1 MFPLEW
7 NLTRRMLISARSPE
21 ELRIALLSGKL
32 LESYQVE
39 VADSTLSRGNI
50 YRGTIA
56 GIQPA
61 LNAAFVDFGAE
72 RNGFLAIQD
81 VVAGARTREPASDK
95 ERPAID
101 EVLERGRPIV
111 VQVTRDPEGT
121 KGAALTTNLSL
132 AGRYLVIT
140 PLDGH
145 RGVSRKV
152 EDEEARRE
160 LKEMVAKL
168 DLPEGSGVIVRTNA
182 LGQTRTELNR
192 DAAALVKVWKRIQAE
207 AKKGR
212 GPKLLYGDQDLIIK
226 ALRDLLDNS
235 VEEILV
241 DDQAAFDA
249 AQAYIQTF
257 LPRAKVRL
265 ELYTERVPLFSAYEL
280 EAQIEGI
287 YRRSVPLP
295 CGGAIV
301 IDGTEALTAIDV
313 NSGKSTRAASQ
324 EETAYATNLEAARE
338 VARQLRLRDIGGLV
352 VVDFIDMKSMKHRR
366 AVEKAV
372 KDAMKSDKARSSIG
386 RLSVNGLLEINR
398 QRIQQELKVRSHR
411 ACPTCDGTGRIASP
425 EMVGLNLL
433 RRIEARAVTGRLQK
447 ARIELHPELADAFQ
461 NQRRQEL
468 ARLEHEFEMAIEII
482 ASPRLHRPDEVI
494 QWVEREGG
502 AVVEP
507 AAKKRRAAVEVRDML
522 TAVAADEP
530 EVEEA
535 EDEPDAE
542 AEAGAEA
549 GNGRKRKRRKR
560 KGRERPAEKPAAAP
574 AARTGRRKAAPKPPQ
589 APKAPAP
596 VPAAA
601 QAELPLDPEGEGA
614 AEGGGKSRRTRHRP
628 RRRGKG
634 EEGKAAG
641 SGAER
646 PESAPDSAPASG
658 GEAPSE
664 GGAPAAG
671 GDAKA
676 RRRRRRR
683 RGGRPAGGNGSA
695 PANGGD
701 APPAGGE

>member
-1 MFPLEW
+1 
-7 NLTRRMLISARSPE
+7 MLISARSPE

-39 VADSTLSRGNI
+39 VADTTLSRGNI
-50 YRGTIA
+50 FRGTIA
-56 GIQPA
+56 GVQPA
-61 LNAAFVDFGAE
+61 LNAAFIDYGAE

-81 VVAGARTREPASDK
+81 VVAGARTREPAAGK

-101 EVLERGRPIV
+101 EVLEKGRPIV
-111 VQVTRDPEGT
+111 VQVTRDPEGS

-140 PLDGH
+140 PYDDH

-152 EDEEARRE
+152 EDEETRRT
-160 LKEMVAKL
+160 LKEMVGKL
-168 DLPEGSGVIVRTNA
+168 DLPAGCGVIVRTNA

-192 DAAALVKVWKRIQAE
+192 DAAALVRAWKQIQAE

-212 GPKLLYGDQDLIIK
+212 GPKLLYADQDLIIK

-235 VEEILV
+235 VAEILV
-241 DDQAAFDA
+241 DDPEAFGA
-249 AQAYIQTF
+249 AQAYVQTF
-257 LPRAKVRL
+257 LPRSKVRL

-280 EAQIEGI
+280 EPQIEAI
-287 YRRSVPLP
+287 YRRSVSLTS
-295 CGGAIV
+295 GGAIV

-352 VVDFIDMKSMKHRR
+352 VVDFIDMKSTKHCR
-366 AVEKAV
+366 AVEKTV
-372 KDAMKSDKARSSIG
+372 KEAMKSDRARSSVG
-386 RLSVNGLLEINR
+386 RLSANGLLEINR

-433 RRIEARAVTGRLQK
+433 RRIEARAVTGRLEK
-447 ARIELHPELADAFQ
+447 VRIELHPELADAFQ

-468 ARLEHEFEMAIEII
+468 ARLEREYHLGIEII

-494 QWVEREGG
+494 QWMEREGG

-507 AAKKRRAAVEVRDML
+507 VTKKMRAAVEVRDVVA
-522 TAVAADEP
+522 AVARENGGEKP
-530 EVEEA
+530 EA
-535 EDEPDAE
+535 E
-542 AEAGAEA
+542 GG
-549 GNGRKRKRRKR
+549 GNRGGRKRHKQ
-560 KGRERPAEKPAAAP
+560 KGRERTAEKPPAASARETPPPTAPEAPPAETVPAAAP
-574 AARTGRRKAAPKPPQ
+574 A
-589 APKAPAP
+589 
-596 VPAAA
+596 
-601 QAELPLDPEGEGA
+601 GEGA
-614 AEGGGKSRRTRHRP
+614 PANGESKHRRKRRRP

-634 EEGKAAG
+634 EEGKAAENG
-641 SGAER
+641 SDSPEASSKQETGGATEAA
-646 PESAPDSAPASG
+646 PEGAPPEPAG
-658 GEAPSE
+658 GEPAGQGSE
-664 GGAPAAG
+664 
-671 GDAKA
+671 AKS

-683 RGGRPAGGNGSA
+683 APRASGSNGAA
-695 PANGGD
+695 PAPQGD
-701 APPAGGE
+701 APPAAGE

>member
-1 MFPLEW
+1 
-7 NLTRRMLISARSPE
+7 MLISARSPE

-39 VADSTLSRGNI
+39 VADTTLSRGNI

-81 VVAGARTREPASDK
+81 VVAGARTREPASEK

-140 PLDGH
+140 PLDSH

-241 DDQAAFDA
+241 DDQTAFEA

-280 EAQIEGI
+280 EPQIEGI
-287 YRRSVPLP
+287 YRRSVPLA

-386 RLSVNGLLEINR
+386 RLSANGLLEINR

-468 ARLEHEFEMAIEII
+468 ARLEREFEMAIEII

-502 AVVEP
+502 AIVEP
-507 AAKKRRAAVEVRDML
+507 AAKKKRAAVEVRDL
-522 TAVAADEP
+522 LAAVAPGEP
-530 EVEEA
+530 EEEEA
-535 EDEPDAE
+535 EGEPE
-542 AEAGAEA
+542 AEG

-560 KGRERPAEKPAAAP
+560 KGRERAVEKPAAP
-574 AARTGRRKAAPKPPQ
+574 AARQGRGKAAAKAAKPPQ
-589 APKAPAP
+589 ASEAEAPS
-596 VPAAA
+596 
-601 QAELPLDPEGEGA
+601 QAELPLEAEEGEPAAGA
-614 AEGGGKSRRTRHRP
+614 AEGKGRRKRRRP

-641 SGAER
+641 GTGDEPS
-646 PESAPDSAPASG
+646 ESAQEPPPPSG
-658 GEAPSE
+658 EEAPE
-664 GGAPAAG
+664 GGHAAG
-671 GDAKA
+671 GSEAKS

-683 RGGRPAGGNGSA
+683 RGGRTGGGNGAAPAAGGN
-695 PANGGD
+695 